1 MIYLDSNATTPVD
14 PEVSDAVF
22 SSLRRDVGNPSS
34 GHLAGQKARETLEN
48 ARREVA
54 DFLGC
59 AAEEICFTSGGTE
72 ANNLAL
78 IGSALSRGKGH
89 IITSAIEHPSVYS
102 TCRHLESLGFEVTYA
117 PVDREG
123 IVSVEGIKSAVREDT
138 FLVSVMHANNETG
151 VLQPVEEIAS
161 FTKSRGIAFHVDAAQ
176 SVGKLQCS
184 LADMTIDYMTI
195 VAHKFYG
202 PKGIG
207 ALYIRSGSL
216 LKPLLF
222 GGGHEKGLRPGTE
235 NVAGIVGL
243 GKACQIAKRDIK
255 LRVSH
260 TLRLREL
267 LFEDLKALVPGLRLN
282 GHKSRRLPNTLNLEI
297 PGVSSHLLTERLA
310 QDVAIST
317 GSACHAGEQTP
328 SRVLIAMGLSQEE
341 ALSSIRLSVGKDNTE
356 EEIRSAASII
366 GTAVTALRQSGS

>member
-297 PGVSSHLLTERLA
+297 PGVSSQLLTERLA

-328 SRVLIAMGLSQEE
+328 SRILIAMGLSDME

-366 GTAVTALRQSGS
+366 GAAVTALRQSGS

>member
-22 SSLRRDVGNPSS
+22 ASLRRDVGNPSS
-34 GHLAGQKARETLEN
+34 SHLAGQKARETIEN

-59 AAEEICFTSGGTE
+59 GSEEICFTSGGTE

-89 IITSAIEHPSVYS
+89 IITSVIEHPSVYN
-102 TCRHLESLGFEVTYA
+102 TCRHLESLGFEVTYT
-117 PVDREG
+117 PVDRDG
-123 IVSVEGIKSAVREDT
+123 IVSVEGIERAVREDT

-151 VLQPVEEIAS
+151 VLQPVEEIAAVM
-161 FTKSRGIAFHVDAAQ
+161 KSKGIAFHVDAAQ
-176 SVGKLQCS
+176 SVGKMQCS
-184 LADMTIDYMTI
+184 LTDAAIDLMTI

-202 PKGIG
+202 PKGVG

-243 GKACQIAKRDIK
+243 GKACQIAKRDIR

-267 LFEDLKALVPGLRLN
+267 LFESLKALVPGLRLN
-282 GHKSRRLPNTLNLEI
+282 GHKSRRLPNTLNVEI
-297 PGVSSHLLTERLA
+297 PGVASHLLAERLS

-317 GSACHAGEQTP
+317 GAACHSGERTP
-328 SRVLIAMGLSQEE
+328 SPILLAMGLSGEE

-356 EEIRSAASII
+356 DEIRGAASVI
-366 GTAVTALRQSGS
+366 GAAVTALRQSGS

>member
-34 GHLAGQKARETLEN
+34 SHLAGQKARETVEN
-48 ARREVA
+48 SRREVA

-59 AAEEICFTSGGTE
+59 TAEEVCFTSGGTE

-78 IGSALSRGKGH
+78 TGVALVHRKGH
-89 IITSAIEHPSVYS
+89 IITSSIEHPSVYN
-102 TCRHLESLGFEVTYA
+102 TCRHLESLGFEVTYVT
-117 PVDREG
+117 VDREG
-123 IVSVEGIKSAVREDT
+123 IVNVEEIRRSIREDT

-161 FTKSRGIAFHVDAAQ
+161 ALKGREIAFHVDAAQ
-176 SVGKLQCS
+176 SVGKMQFS
-184 LADMTIDYMTI
+184 LADTAIDFMTV

-202 PKGIG
+202 PKGVG
-207 ALYIRSGSL
+207 ALYIKKGES

-222 GGGHEKGLRPGTE
+222 GGGHEGGLRPGTE

-243 GKACQIAKRDIK
+243 GKACEIAKRDIR

-267 LFEDLKALVPGLRLN
+267 LFENLKARIPDLRIN
-282 GHKSRRLPNTLNLEI
+282 GHRSSRLPNTLNVEI
-297 PGVSSHLLTERLA
+297 PGVSSYLLTERLG

-317 GSACHAGEQTP
+317 GSACHAGEQKP
-328 SRVLIAMGLSQEE
+328 SRVLLAMGLSHEE
-341 ALSSIRLSVGKDNTE
+341 AISSVRLSVGKDNTE
-356 EEIRSAASII
+356 EEILRASSLIAA
-366 GTAVTALRQSGS
+366 AADALRQKPA

>member
-1 MIYLDSNATTPVD
+1 MIYLDNNATTPVD

-22 SSLRRDVGNPSS
+22 ASLRRDVGNPSS
-34 GHLAGQKARETLEN
+34 SHLAGQKARETVEN
-48 ARREVA
+48 ARKEVA

-59 AAEEICFTSGGTE
+59 GAEKICFTSGGTE

-78 IGSALSRGKGH
+78 IGSALLRGKGH
-89 IITSAIEHPSVYS
+89 IITSAIEHPSVDN

-117 PVDREG
+117 PVDRDG
-123 IVSVEGIKSAVREDT
+123 IVSVEEIKRAVRGDT
-138 FLVSVMHANNETG
+138 FLVSIMHANNETG
-151 VLQPVEEIAS
+151 VLQPVEDIAAV
-161 FTKSRGIAFHVDAAQ
+161 TKSKGIAFHVDAAQ
-176 SVGKLQCS
+176 SVGKMQCN
-184 LADMTIDYMTI
+184 LPDVAIDFMTI

-207 ALYIRSGSL
+207 ALYIRDGSL

-243 GKACQIAKRDIK
+243 GKACQLAKRDIR

-267 LFEDLKALVPGLRLN
+267 LFESLKALVPGLRLN

-297 PGVSSHLLTERLA
+297 PGVSSRLLTERLG

-317 GSACHAGEQTP
+317 GSACHSGEQTP
-328 SRVLIAMGLSQEE
+328 SPVLIAMGLSHEE

-356 EEIRSAASII
+356 DEILRASSLIAA
-366 GTAVTALRQSGS
+366 AVASLKQSGS